1 LETLT
6 IDSKTLVIKTDN
18 EDDLPQ
24 IIDYISQK
32 DKNNIGSFLN
42 FASKNRL
49 EVKNYKF
56 NRDDMQDGLMTGNMI
71 IQNVFK

>member
-18 EDDLPQ
+18 ENDLPE
-24 IIDYISQK
+24 IIDYINQK
-32 DKNNIGSFLN
+32 DKNNNLTSFLN
-42 FASKNRL
+42 FASENRI

-56 NRDDMQDGLMTGNMI
+56 NREDCYGR
-71 IQNVFK
+71 